1 MVVSRGT
8 DIMYMSIR
16 KKRVDILGVWKD
28 ELDIRG
34 GRKMFLKE
42 MSIARGGKVGKLLMN
57 KSKRNGRLAVGKNDA
72 QETGKNI
79 FRICR
84 MKLQKSML

>member
-16 KKRVDILGVWKD
+16 KKRVDIWGVWKD
-28 ELDIRG
+28 ESDIRG

-42 MSIARGGKVGKLLMN
+42 MSIARGGKYLECVN
-57 KSKRNGRLAVGKNDA
+57 
-72 QETGKNI
+72 
-79 FRICR
+79 
-84 MKLQKSML
+84 